1 VPNANKVGTV
11 GRPIPEVEVRIAED
25 GEILAHGPNVM
36 QGYYQKPDATREV
49 LSNDG
54 WFRTGDI
61 GRVDEDGY
69 LIITDRKKEL
79 LKTAAG
85 KFVAP
90 APIENMLKT
99 SPYITN
105 AIVVGDKRKFVSV
118 LIVVNFVGVEAEAK
132 KQGRDF
138 ATVSQAISDP
148 FVRDLISREVER
160 LTAPLAQY
168 EKPKRFALL
177 EQDFT
182 YASGELTYTLKM
194 KRRVIEQRYQDL
206 IARLYADVEEPRPQH
221 LA

>member
-1 VPNANKVGTV
+1 
-11 GRPIPEVEVRIAED
+11 
-25 GEILAHGPNVM
+25 
-36 QGYYQKPDATREV
+36 
-49 LSNDG
+49 
-54 WFRTGDI
+54 
-61 GRVDEDGY
+61 
-69 LIITDRKKEL
+69 IITDRKKEL

-90 APIENMLKT
+90 APIENLLKT
-99 SPYITN
+99 CPYITN

-118 LIVVNFVGVEAEAK
+118 LIVVNFAAIETEAK
-132 KQGRDF
+132 KQGHDY
-138 ATVSQAISDP
+138 VGPSQAIADP
-148 FVRDLISREVER
+148 WLRDLISREVER
-160 LTAPLAQY
+160 LTASLAQY

>member
-1 VPNANKVGTV
+1 LVG
-11 GRPIPEVEVRIAED
+11 I
-25 GEILAHGPNVM
+25 
-36 QGYYQKPDATREV
+36 
-49 LSNDG
+49 
-54 WFRTGDI
+54 
-61 GRVDEDGY
+61 
-69 LIITDRKKEL
+69 
-79 LKTAAG
+79 
-85 KFVAP
+85 
-90 APIENMLKT
+90 
-99 SPYITN
+99 
-105 AIVVGDKRKFVSV
+105 
-118 LIVVNFVGVEAEAK
+118 EAEAK

-148 FVRDLISREVER
+148 WVRDLISREVER

-168 EKPKRFALL
+168 ERPKRFALL